1 VRKRPKGRATRD
13 MQEMPILRGFPGYLR
28 KRFTL
33 AFGEP
38 ITIAATG
45 RTDTNVAA
53 ASRRYR
59 SRVGQAG

>member
-1 VRKRPKGRATRD
+1 

-38 ITIAATG
+38 ITIAATA
-45 RTDTNVAA
+45 RTDGNVAA
-53 ASRRYR
+53 AGRRYH
-59 SRVGQAG
+59 SHVGQAG

>member
-1 VRKRPKGRATRD
+1 MRKRLKGRATRD
-13 MQEMPILRGFPGYLR
+13 AQEMPILRGFPGYLR

-45 RTDTNVAA
+45 STDTNVAA
-53 ASRRYR
+53 ASGRYR
-59 SRVGQAG
+59 SHIGQAG

>member
-1 VRKRPKGRATRD
+1 MRKRLKGRATRD
-13 MQEMPILRGFPGYLR
+13 VQEMPILRGFPGYLR

-38 ITIAATG
+38 ITIATTG

-53 ASRRYR
+53 ANRRYR
-59 SRVGQAG
+59 SRVGHAG

>member
-1 VRKRPKGRATRD
+1 VRKRLKGSATRD
-13 MQEMPILRGFPGYLR
+13 MQEMPILRVFPGYLR

-45 RTDTNVAA
+45 KPDTNVAA
-53 ASRRYR
+53 AGRRYR
-59 SRVGQAG
+59 PYVGQAG